1 MCSMGYRLNL
11 RLYWPLLRTR
21 FVMSRYLDTPRW
33 HRSLHKIH
41 FVFLYSLSVSYS
53 TPLPLCIC
61 QLSISFSSCTSR
73 PSCWFP
79 CESLTRRKSSST
91 LFSTLC
97 SPATRGC
104 RPITGL
110 VISAHLGT
118 MFRTSSFLLG
128 YWLRYFCWLLYLR
141 SKEIVPSL
149 RRQMILS
156 QTLPVRA
163 ASIQNYTQGT
173 VHRGSDR
180 SPAHIPH
187 LTLNNYRKSQM
198 DRVKSYFV
206 PPLRLPN

>member
-1 MCSMGYRLNL
+1 MQKLFDNHRYWYLIKYYRVASLG
-11 RLYWPLLRTR
+11 
-21 FVMSRYLDTPRW
+21 
-33 HRSLHKIH
+33 HRSLQ
-41 FVFLYSLSVSYS
+41 S
-53 TPLPLCIC
+53 CR
-61 QLSISFSSCTSR
+61 IS
-73 PSCWFP
+73 
-79 CESLTRRKSSST
+79 
-91 LFSTLC
+91 
-97 SPATRGC
+97 
-104 RPITGL
+104 TGL
-110 VISAHLGT
+110 LVTKARVALERNQIFCNFWWGKNWPKFCKFQILAAVASNLNVLT
-118 MFRTSSFLLG
+118 KTLLIDT
-128 YWLRYFCWLLYLR
+128 YVNHKPIWLLYLR

>member
-1 MCSMGYRLNL
+1 MDFFGSLNL
-11 RLYWPLLRTR
+11 SKIWDCRSFISLKTLTDCQSLATAKIFIVFYNKARVALERNQIFCNFWWGKNWPKFCKFQILAAVASNLNVLTKTLLI
-21 FVMSRYLDTPRW
+21 DTYVN
-33 HRSLHKIH
+33 HK
-41 FVFLYSLSVSYS
+41 
-53 TPLPLCIC
+53 
-61 QLSISFSSCTSR
+61 
-73 PSCWFP
+73 
-79 CESLTRRKSSST
+79 
-91 LFSTLC
+91 
-97 SPATRGC
+97 
-104 RPITGL
+104 PI
-110 VISAHLGT
+110 
-118 MFRTSSFLLG
+118 
-128 YWLRYFCWLLYLR
+128 WLLYLR